1 MSDVHAD
8 EERLI
13 DLEIKMAFMEDMV
26 ESLNQVIVQ
35 QQRQID
41 LLVRE
46 TTRLQSQLEQ
56 GASTPTFRS
65 LRDELPP
72 HY

>member
-8 EERLI
+8 EQRLI

-46 TTRLQSQLEQ
+46 TARLQSQLEQ
-56 GASTPTFRS
+56 GSSTPTFRS

>member
-8 EERLI
+8 EQRLI

-56 GASTPTFRS
+56 GSSTPTFRS